1 MNDIEELKADYENSK
16 LHSVFADVDDEIL
29 GRRCQG
35 YFMKDVDVDKEGNTV
50 FSVVFDNGHHYFTN
64 GMDVTRAV
72 DIPAKVFIHKYLEKV
87 LYDYVQQAPFP
98 VSNEVYCSQYEV
110 SVTSFIR
117 LVIDRDD
124 RIVKVTNILV
134 PIGFHHY
141 NYGKDLLAIIYH
153 RCKQLGYRLWL
164 VDMVQSFYERM
175 VKRGAKV
182 IEVNDI
188 VEVDDGTDLSGH

>member
-1 MNDIEELKADYENSK
+1 MNDIEDLKTDHENSK
-16 LHSVFADVDDEIL
+16 VHSVFADVDDEIL

-35 YFMKDVDVDKEGNTV
+35 YFMKDVNVDKEGNTV
-50 FSVVFDNGHHYFTN
+50 YSVVFDNGHHYLTN
-64 GMDVTRAV
+64 GIDAKRAD

-87 LYDYVQQAPFP
+87 LYAYVRLAPFP
-98 VSNEVYCSQYEV
+98 VSKDVHCSQYEV

-124 RIVKVTNILV
+124 CIVKVTNILV
-134 PIGFHHY
+134 PIGFHHH
-141 NYGKDLLAIIYH
+141 NYGKDLLALIYH
-153 RCKQLGYRLWL
+153 HCKQLGYRLWF
-164 VDMVQSFYERM
+164 VDMVQSFYDRM

-188 VEVDDGTDLSGH
+188 VEIDDGTDLSKH